1 MTPRWRIVGAVALSV
16 LAASLLAPPSASAN
30 GCITSGAGTAQ
41 DPFIIADHVNLDCIR
56 IDPSYYWNH
65 GYHFK
70 QTADIDMSSYL
81 WTTAIGDGTIP
92 FRGVYDGDGH
102 TITGLTVGLT
112 SSEPA
117 GLFGLIY
124 QSTISDVTL
133 VDISVSGTARAGGLV
148 GTSSS
153 GVIEDV
159 AVHGSVSGSAGVG
172 GIVGWAD
179 DGGNTTVRRSFST
192 GTVSATTVAAG
203 GLVGLMATGS
213 GALTIADSFSAAS
226 VSGPHQVGGLLGTDV
241 QYSGLEQLV
250 MTDSYA
256 RGTVQSTQ
264 SLPDI
269 GGVIGCIYDDTV
281 QYDCIS
287 TPLSPITVT
296 ESYWDIQ
303 TTGTAISAG
312 SFGSGLTTA
321 QMTSAATFTGWSI
334 APQAPAQTTWG
345 ICPSAN
351 GGYPFLQWYAAQ
363 QGWTCTSTPPT
374 PPAPVPASAP
384 RDVVA
389 VPSDRSAVVTWQPPA
404 STGSYPVSTYIA
416 TASPGGRTCLAQT
429 TSCEVTGLTNGTA
442 YVFTVAALT
451 GAGWSSPSAPSPAVT
466 PSAREQIAIVISGS
480 RSAREI
486 SIHGTATGIGMGAI
500 VTPWARKSGG
510 NYQAGRDV
518 LVSAD
523 GTFTWSRK
531 VKGAAS
537 WSVYVAAG
545 NARSNTVVLR
555 AR

>member
-1 MTPRWRIVGAVALSV
+1 MSKGARVLVALAMATAVCVTGLISGP
-16 LAASLLAPPSASAN
+16 AQAN
-30 GCITSGAGTAQ
+30 GCITAGAGTAQ
-41 DPFIIADHVNLDCIR
+41 DPFIIADHVNLDCLR
-56 IDPSYYWNH
+56 TNSGYWVS

-81 WTTAIGDGTIP
+81 WTTAIGTSSTP
-92 FRGVYDGDGH
+92 FMGVYDGDGH

-133 VDISVSGTARAGGLV
+133 VDISVSGTTRAGGLV

-213 GALTIADSFSAAS
+213 GTLTIADSFSAAS

-250 MTDSYA
+250 ITDSYA

-264 SLPDI
+264 SPPDI

-303 TTGTAISAG
+303 TTGTATSAG

-321 QMTSAATFTGWSI
+321 QMTSTSTFTGWSI

-345 ICPSAN
+345 ICPSVN
-351 GGYPFLQWYAAQ
+351 GGYPFLQWYAAR
-363 QGWTCTSTPPT
+363 QGWTCSTPSP

-384 RDVVA
+384 RDIVA
-389 VPSDRSAVVTWQPPA
+389 VPGDRSAVLTWGAPA
-404 STGSYPVSTYIA
+404 STGSYPVSTYMA
-416 TASPGGRTCLAQT
+416 AASPGGRTCLTQT
-429 TSCEVTGLTNGTA
+429 TSCEITGLTNGTA
-442 YVFTVAALT
+442 YTFTVSALT
-451 GAGWSSPSAPSPAVT
+451 GAGWSSPSAPSAAVT
-466 PSAREQIAIVISGS
+466 PRAVTVTITAERNGRLLVVSGKTS
-480 RSAREI
+480 GI
-486 SIHGTATGIGMGAI
+486 ATGTSAQ
-500 VTPWARKSGG
+500 PWIRLGPEQEFRSSITTA
-510 NYQAGRDV
+510 AV
-518 LVSAD
+518 EPD
-523 GTFTWSRK
+523 GTFTWSRR
-531 VKGAAS
+531 VNPRQTV
-537 WSVYVAAG
+537 SVYVEASG
-545 NARSNTVVLR
+545 ERSNTVTVR
-555 AR
+555 RGG